1 MLKEAEDKGDSVGGP
16 AVLINLDLG
25 YLSNTGPPNR
35 QHTPADMRPP
45 NTHTVEDFQ
54 VYVHS
59 EMMHLTLD

>member
-35 QHTPADMRPP
+35 QHTPAGMRPP
-45 NTHTVEDFQ
+45 THIQ
-54 VYVHS
+54 
-59 EMMHLTLD
+59 